1 MFCVRRVGVRVP
13 GAVWMHVLMQV
24 EPVPR
29 GFPESPGGVEGPD
42 CDQHPGR
49 QLSTNRFQHLQP
61 EYGDAERDA
70 DRADQDGAED
80 VAESAE
86 GGDGE
91 GLGSGPA
98 LGPAHR
104 KEREIVVGAQE
115 GVEESERRRGCG

>member
-1 MFCVRRVGVRVP
+1 MFCVRRVRVRVA
-13 GAVWMHVLMQV
+13 GAVGMHVLMEV
-24 EPVPR
+24 HPVLR
-29 GFPESPGGVEGPD
+29 GFPESPRGVDGP
-42 CDQHPGR
+42 CGDQHPGR
-49 QLSTNRFQHLQP
+49 QLSPNRFQHLQP

-91 GLGSGPA
+91 GLGSGPT

-104 KEREIVVGAQE
+104 KEREIVVGAQ
-115 GVEESERRRGCG
+115 